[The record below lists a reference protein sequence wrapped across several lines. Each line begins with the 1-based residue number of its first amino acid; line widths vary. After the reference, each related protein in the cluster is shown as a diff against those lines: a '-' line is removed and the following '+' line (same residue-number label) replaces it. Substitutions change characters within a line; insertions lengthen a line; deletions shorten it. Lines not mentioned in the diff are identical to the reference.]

1 MRPLVLKLGGELLE
15 TRPQRDRIAALAA
28 GLSAQRP
35 LLMVHG
41 GGRAIDAELGRR
53 QIAPKKVDGL
63 RITDADTLDAVV
75 AVLAGSANTELVA
88 ALVGAGVLAVGLTGV
103 DAGFGRARRTQ
114 AHKSTSG
121 AIVDLGF
128 VGDPTQAD
136 PSLPQLL
143 VTNGYVPVVASLGY
157 LADDDAPGQ
166 VLNVNADVMA
176 CRIAAALDDC
186 DLVIAGATPGV
197 LDDEGKT
204 IPTLD
209 PAGID
214 AVIESG
220 TATAGMVAKLS
231 SCRTALM
238 AGVVSIRL
246 IDGRQLDAEHGVD
259 TAPGTTLTALPRRA
273 RNRAAG
279 SVCTEYRSRSNRT
292 TP

>member
-15 TRPQRDRIAALAA
+15 SRPQRERIAALSAS
-28 GLSAQRP
+28 LSAQRP
-35 LLMVHG
+35 LLIVHG

-75 AVLAGSANTELVA
+75 AVLAGSANTDLVA

-143 VTNGYVPVVASLGY
+143 VANGYVPVVASLGY

-186 DLVIAGATPGV
+186 DLVIAGATAGV
-197 LDDEGKT
+197 LDDDGKT
-204 IPTLD
+204 IATLD

-214 AVIESG
+214 AVIASG

-238 AGVVSIRL
+238 AGVVSIRM
-246 IDGRQLDAEHGVD
+246 IDGRQLDADHGVD
-259 TAPGTTLTALPRRA
+259 TAPGTTLTALPPA
-273 RNRAAG
+273 RPESG
-279 SVCTEYRSRSNRT
+279 SRFRVH
-292 TP
+292 